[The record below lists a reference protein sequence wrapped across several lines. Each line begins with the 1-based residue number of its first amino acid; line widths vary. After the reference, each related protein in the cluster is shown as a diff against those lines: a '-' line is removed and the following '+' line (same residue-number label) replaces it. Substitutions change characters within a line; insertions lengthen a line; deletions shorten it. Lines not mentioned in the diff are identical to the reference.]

1 MQKKIYITSLILM
14 LIDLL
19 TKYLVSNYLTFKEII
34 PDFFNIYLTHN
45 NGAAFS
51 ILKNSQIILIII
63 SIFVLFYI
71 IKYMIPKVTSNMEY
85 ISISMII
92 GGTLGNLF
100 DRIYNNYVIDF
111 ISLNIFGYN
120 FPVFNF
126 ADILITCGAI
136 FLIIILIGSDKSA
149 NNIRKK

>member
-34 PDFFNIYLTHN
+34 PNFFNIYLTHN
-45 NGAAFS
+45 SGAAFS
-51 ILKNSQIILIII
+51 ILKNSQILLIII
-63 SIFVLFYI
+63 SIFVLFYM
-71 IKYMIPKVTSNMEY
+71 IKYIIPKVTSNMEY

-136 FLIIILIGSDKSA
+136 ILIIILIGSEKSA

>member
-1 MQKKIYITSLILM
+1 MQKKIYITSFILM

-19 TKYLVSNYLTFKEII
+19 TKYLVSNYLTFKEVI
-34 PDFFNIYLTHN
+34 PNFFNIYLTHN

-51 ILKNSQIILIII
+51 ILKDNQILLIII
-63 SIFVLFYI
+63 SILVLFYI
-71 IKYMIPKVTSNMEY
+71 IKYMIPKITTNMEY

-100 DRIYNNYVIDF
+100 DRIYHNYVIDF
-111 ISLNIFGYN
+111 ISLKIFKYN
-120 FPVFNF
+120 FPVFNL

-136 FLIIILIGSDKSA
+136 ILIIILIRSDKSA
-149 NNIRKK
+149 NNLGQK

>member
-1 MQKKIYITSLILM
+1 MTVDEKNIFNSISGDQNREKKLEF
-14 LIDLL
+14 LL
-19 TKYLVSNYLTFKEII
+19 NLYN
-34 PDFFNIYLTHN
+34 
-45 NGAAFS
+45 
-51 ILKNSQIILIII
+51 KNS
-63 SIFVLFYI
+63 SDYDVLFYI
-71 IKYMIPKVTSNMEY
+71 IKYMIPKITTNIEY

-100 DRIYNNYVIDF
+100 DRVYHNYVIDF

-136 FLIIILIGSDKSA
+136 ILIIILIRSDKSA
-149 NNIRKK
+149 NNRGQK

>member
-1 MQKKIYITSLILM
+1 M

-45 NGAAFS
+45 SGAAFS

-71 IKYMIPKVTSNMEY
+71 IKYMIPKVRSNMEY

-111 ISLNIFGYN
+111 ISLNIFEYN
-120 FPVFNF
+120 FLESFFVYK
-126 ADILITCGAI
+126 IT
-136 FLIIILIGSDKSA
+136 F
-149 NNIRKK
+149 NNICFKNKWYKQWLNSNLFIFKFFAKFIK

>member
-1 MQKKIYITSLILM
+1 
-14 LIDLL
+14 
-19 TKYLVSNYLTFKEII
+19 
-34 PDFFNIYLTHN
+34 
-45 NGAAFS
+45 
-51 ILKNSQIILIII
+51 
-63 SIFVLFYI
+63 
-71 IKYMIPKVTSNMEY
+71 MIPKVRSNMEY

-100 DRIYNNYVIDF
+100 DRIYHNYVIDF